1 MRAAAAAFQA
11 AMQQT
16 MSDFQQAIRKLEL
29 AEQAEEL
36 EQQSMRQQL
45 EQAEQRCKEA
55 GHAAEAHAANVAV
68 LKAEHET
75 SLAAA
80 QHASSISEARADA
93 PDISP
98 MRPGEAVTRRR
109 GAQAR
114 RRARRAWRT
123 RRAVRHSTRA
133 QAAKQPAHLCCNAMH
148 PQAGNHHA
156 SIQLAA
162 PCAQAVVTTRRRS
175 WARRRRQLRRWRRVL
190 RLRRWRTS
198 AAAPGAAAG
207 EEDGEEVGRRVRVRR
222 AFYRRMLCACRDGNL
237 SEELTTRLVGIWRQ
251 LRPEDRY
258 KLFMIDP
265 SLRIGSASRQ
275 VQFSRGTYTARRS
288 FLRAPCS
295 STDARAGPTRLG
307 HHPRPQQLFYAA
319 VFEHF
324 PRRHYFVSFERKPRQ
339 VLATCDRCTGV

>member
-36 EQQSMRQQL
+36 EQQSVRQQL

-55 GHAAEAHAANVAV
+55 GHAAEAHAAKTWRCSRPSTRPASPRRSTP
-68 LKAEHET
+68 APSPRRGPT
-75 SLAAA
+75 RPISA
-80 QHASSISEARADA
+80 QCVQAR
-93 PDISP
+93 PS
-98 MRPGEAVTRRR
+98 RRR

-222 AFYRRMLCACRDGNL
+222 AFNRRMLCACRDGNL

-339 VLATCDRCTGV
+339 VLSTCDRCTGV

>member
-16 MSDFQQAIRKLEL
+16 MSDFQQQAIRKLEL

-98 MRPGEAVTRRR
+98 MRPGEAVTEEGDAGEEEGEAGMAR
-109 GAQAR
+109 GRGERCATLIKYTRPGCKAT
-114 RRARRAWRT
+114 RT
-123 RRAVRHSTRA
+123 PMLQR
-133 QAAKQPAHLCCNAMH
+133 
-148 PQAGNHHA
+148 HA

-162 PCAQAVVTTRRRS
+162 PCAQAVVTTRRR

-190 RLRRWRTS
+190 RLRRWRVRHS
-198 AAAPGAAAG
+198 SGGGGGRGGRG
-207 EEDGEEVGRRVRVRR
+207 EEGESETGLTV
-222 AFYRRMLCACRDGNL
+222 ACCA
-237 SEELTTRLVGIWRQ
+237 
-251 LRPEDRY
+251 P
-258 KLFMIDP
+258 
-265 SLRIGSASRQ
+265 
-275 VQFSRGTYTARRS
+275 
-288 FLRAPCS
+288 
-295 STDARAGPTRLG
+295 
-307 HHPRPQQLFYAA
+307 AA
-319 VFEHF
+319 TV
-324 PRRHYFVSFERKPRQ
+324 
-339 VLATCDRCTGV
+339 T